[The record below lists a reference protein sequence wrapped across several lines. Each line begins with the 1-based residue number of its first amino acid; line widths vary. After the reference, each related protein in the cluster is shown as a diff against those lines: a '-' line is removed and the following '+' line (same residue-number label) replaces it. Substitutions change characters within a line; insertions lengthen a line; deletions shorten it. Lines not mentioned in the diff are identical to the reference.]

1 MKNIYATVG
10 LNIVRSDLHY
20 SDMRELLHEWGMFH
34 EAQEVFWVVT
44 YDPMTTLRSVVEV
57 ARGNQYEVEVD
68 ISNVMQAVWASGTS
82 RFQIMH
88 NHPSG
93 NVTPTEMDITLTK
106 QVNLAAAMGSM
117 FLEDHIIIG
126 PPDQWFSFTEAK
138 IFEPSP
144 KIKQLTAVRGPAV
157 YVHREAS

>member
-1 MKNIYATVG
+1 MKNVYATVG

-20 SDMRELLHEWGMFH
+20 SDLRELLHEWGMFR

-44 YDPMTTLRSVVEV
+44 YDPMTALRSVVEV
-57 ARGNQYEVEVD
+57 ARGNQFEVEVD
-68 ISNVMQAVWASGTS
+68 ISNVMQAVWAAGTS

-93 NVTPTEMDITLTK
+93 NVEPTKMDLTLTK

-117 FLEDHIIIG
+117 FLEDHVVIG
-126 PPDQWFSFTEAK
+126 PPDQWFSMVERGLFSPSAK
-138 IFEPSP
+138 IQ
-144 KIKQLTAVRGPAV
+144 KMTAVRGPTV
-157 YVHREAS
+157 LLHKEER